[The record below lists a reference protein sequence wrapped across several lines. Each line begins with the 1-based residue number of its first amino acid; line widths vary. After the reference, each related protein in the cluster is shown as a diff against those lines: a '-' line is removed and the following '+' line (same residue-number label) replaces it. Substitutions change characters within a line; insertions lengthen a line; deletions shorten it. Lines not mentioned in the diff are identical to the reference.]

1 MGRVSIVRTLMFALT
16 LAAIPA
22 AARAQLAPSDA
33 AEFIGVWTVT
43 LDSPQGSFEQEVT
56 VKAAGDK
63 VVATIT
69 NQMQPAAQDV
79 TDVSKEGKDLVLKFA
94 GDFQGNAFD
103 AKIVMSPTGDD
114 KASVLFDINGG
125 QFSMSGAGT
134 RKR

>member
-1 MGRVSIVRTLMFALT
+1 
-16 LAAIPA
+16 
-22 AARAQLAPSDA
+22 
-33 AEFIGVWTVT
+33 
-43 LDSPQGSFEQEVT
+43 

-69 NQMQPAAQDV
+69 NQMQPAAQEV

-134 RKR
+134 KKK

>member
-1 MGRVSIVRTLMFALT
+1 MARLSIARIAFAALV
-16 LAAIPA
+16 AVIPA
-22 AARAQLAPSDA
+22 TALAQLAPANA

-69 NQMQPAAQDV
+69 NQMQPAAQEV
-79 TDVSKEGKDLVLKFA
+79 TDVSKDGKDLVLKFA
-94 GDFQGNAFD
+94 GDYQGNAFD

-134 RKR
+134 KKR